1 LEKKKK
7 KKKKKKKEEG
17 RIAGLCVIMG
27 FSKELYIFH
36 LIDEYW
42 ICFSSSF
49 EMSTGF
55 AFIHLLK

>member
-1 LEKKKK
+1 V
-7 KKKKKKKEEG
+7 EEG
-17 RIAGLCVIMG
+17 RIAGLCIIMG

-49 EMSTGF
+49 EMSTGIRWLGGF
-55 AFIHLLK
+55 DERSCERKMF

>member
-1 LEKKKK
+1 
-7 KKKKKKKEEG
+7 
-17 RIAGLCVIMG
+17 MG

-49 EMSTGF
+49 EMSTGIRWLGGF
-55 AFIHLLK
+55 DERSCERKMF